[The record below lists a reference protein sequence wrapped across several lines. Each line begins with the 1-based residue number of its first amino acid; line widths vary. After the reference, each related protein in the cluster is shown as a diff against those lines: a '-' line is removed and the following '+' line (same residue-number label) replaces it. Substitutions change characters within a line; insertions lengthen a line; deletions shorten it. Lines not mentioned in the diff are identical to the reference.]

1 MNRLMTEEL
10 ELGFRGG
17 DLEWQPI
24 SLDFRAVQLG
34 ILMSATGLV

>member
-1 MNRLMTEEL
+1 MTTKEL

-17 DLEWQPI
+17 ELQLQTI

-34 ILMSATGLV
+34 MGL